1 MNRLDAIVYRLARAT
16 ARRRG
21 SRPAL
26 HPRGVVLTG
35 RLTVP
40 GPPPPWGVPWL
51 DRPGSYRV
59 TARWSRAAGLPYPLP
74 DGLGLALRVEDA
86 EGPGR
91 PLELLLTTCG
101 RSRPARHVPV
111 LRLSATAGPYST
123 LLGYAVGDRHGVV
136 AAFPMPGTPGV
147 PAHPGAVAAA
157 VAVRPLRFVLGFA
170 ADRRWEPMAR
180 LTLLGEEQAVAG
192 EAFDPYRTPL
202 TAFRPSGRLRGLR
215 VAAYAGSR
223 EGRAGRRPGPIGTR
237 DHGPDRDAGGEPGA
251 R

>member
-1 MNRLDAIVYRLARAT
+1 MNRLDVIAYRLARAA

-40 GPPPPWGVPWL
+40 GPPPAWGVPWL
-51 DRPGSYRV
+51 DRPGSYQV

-74 DGLGLALRVEDA
+74 DGLGLALRVVDA

-91 PLELLLTTCG
+91 PLELLLTTSG
-101 RSRPARHVPV
+101 RSGPVRHVP
-111 LRLSATAGPYST
+111 LPRLSATAGPYST

-136 AAFPMPGTPGV
+136 AAFPAPGTLGV
-147 PAHPGAVAAA
+147 PAHPRAVAAA
-157 VAVRPLRFVLGFA
+157 VAVRPLHFVLGFA
-170 ADRRWEPMAR
+170 AGRRWQPMAR
-180 LTLLGEEQAVAG
+180 LTLLGEEQAGDG
-192 EAFDPYRTPL
+192 EAFDPYRASL
-202 TAFRPSGRLRGLR
+202 TSFRPSRRLRGLR

-223 EGRAGRRPGPIGTR
+223 AGRAGGRPRATGARGR
-237 DHGPDRDAGGEPGA
+237 APDPEAGGRPNA
-251 R
+251 P